1 MFKYAVIGPAGTGNG
16 IIRQCIDCRAL
27 AGPDSRACNGF
38 GPGCLGIGS
47 RARRDPEASSPTQP
61 QGSPSLFSTRRWL
74 RA

>member
-1 MFKYAVIGPAGTGNG
+1 MFKNAVIGPAVAGNG

-38 GPGCLGIGS
+38 GPGCLGIAS
-47 RARRDPEASSPTQP
+47 RARRDAETSSPTPP
-61 QGSPSLFSTRRWL
+61 QGSPWLFFTRWL